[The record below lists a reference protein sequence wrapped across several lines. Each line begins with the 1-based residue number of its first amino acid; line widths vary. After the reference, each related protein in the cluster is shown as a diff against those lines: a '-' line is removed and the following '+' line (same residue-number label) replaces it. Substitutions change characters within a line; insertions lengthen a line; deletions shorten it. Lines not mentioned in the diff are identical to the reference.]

1 MGSAAELTTNTGP
14 AIKPVSS
21 DDFSASWGKWLGW
34 ILMIVAPCAIWFAP
48 LDLAVAAKHAIA
60 ISLFMILAWA
70 FRTLSPGLAGLI
82 GCYLYWALGVVPIDV
97 AFSGF
102 ADDTPWFLLAAIL
115 FGAVAIK
122 SGLARRIAFG
132 VMLRAGTSYSRLLL
146 GLIIADALITLC
158 VPSGVP
164 RVVIMAAIALGVN
177 QAFGLEKGSN
187 VSRGMLLILTYAASV
202 FDKTVIAGAATITAR
217 GAMERFGHM
226 QVLYSQWLLAYLP
239 VDVVLIVVAW
249 RLTLR
254 FFPPE
259 KQALPGGK
267 AYLKNELAKLGR
279 WTLVEK
285 KALAFL
291 LVAVVLWLTDSL
303 HHVSA
308 SKIALGIALLALLPR
323 IGVLGMED
331 LRRVDYLLLFF
342 VASVVSM
349 GKVLGVTKSLDV
361 FTQVLF
367 AWITPLIPHTV
378 LAPFALYWI
387 GFAYHLV
394 LASGISMLGTSMPG
408 LMTYAAAHHLNALA
422 LGMVW
427 TFSSGATIF
436 VYQNAVLIVGYS
448 YGCFTARDLLRLGL
462 CLTVVNSLLLLI
474 VVPFYWPLI
483 GIQY

>member
-14 AIKPVSS
+14 AIKPVSP

>member
-1 MGSAAELTTNTGP
+1 LQGP
-14 AIKPVSS
+14 PE
-21 DDFSASWGKWLGW
+21 SASPDLPASWRTQLGW
-34 ILMIVAPCAIWFAP
+34 ILMIVAPAAIWFAP
-48 LDLAVAAKHAIA
+48 LPLATDPKHAIA

-70 FRTLSPGLAGLI
+70 LEALSPGLAGLI
-82 GCYLYWALGVVPIDV
+82 GCYLYWALGVVPVDV

-115 FGAVAIK
+115 LGAVAIK

-132 VMLRAGTSYSRLLL
+132 VMLRAGVSYSRLLL
-146 GLIIADALITLC
+146 GLIIADALITFC

-164 RVVIMAAIALGVN
+164 RVIIMAAIALGVN

-187 VSRGMLLILTYAASV
+187 ISRGMLLILTYAASV
-202 FDKTVIAGAATITAR
+202 FDKTIIAGAATLTAR
-217 GAMERFGHM
+217 GAMERFGHV

-239 VDVVLIVVAW
+239 VDLVVIIAAW

-259 KQALPGGK
+259 KQTLPGGK
-267 AYLKNELAKLGR
+267 AYLKSELAKLGH
-279 WTLVEK
+279 WKPIEK
-285 KALAFL
+285 RSLGFVL
-291 LVAVVLWLTDSL
+291 LAVVLWLTDSV
-303 HHVSA
+303 HHIPA
-308 SKIALGIALLALLPR
+308 SKIALGVALLAMLPR
-323 IGVLGMED
+323 VGVLGMED
-331 LRRVDYLLLFF
+331 LRSVDYLLLFF
-342 VASVVSM
+342 VASLVSM
-349 GKVLGVTKSLDV
+349 GRVLNVTKSLDV
-361 FTQVLF
+361 FTQALF
-367 AWITPLIPHTV
+367 GWLTPLIPHTY
-378 LAPFALYWI
+378 LAPFALYWT
-387 GFAYHLV
+387 GFAYHLL

-436 VYQNAVLIVGYS
+436 AYQNAVLIVGYS

-462 CLTVVNSLLLLI
+462 CLSILNSLLLLI

-483 GIQY
+483 GISY

>member
-1 MGSAAELTTNTGP
+1 
-14 AIKPVSS
+14 
-21 DDFSASWGKWLGW
+21 
-34 ILMIVAPCAIWFAP
+34 MIVLPAATWFAP
-48 LDLAVAAKHAIA
+48 LAIGAAAKHAIA

-70 FRTLSPGLAGLI
+70 FEALSPGLAGFI
-82 GCYLYWALGVVPIDV
+82 GCYLYWALGVVTVDV

-115 FGAVAIK
+115 FGALAVK
-122 SGLARRIAFG
+122 SGLARRIAFT
-132 VMLRAGTSYSRLLL
+132 VMLRAGTTYSRLLL
-146 GLIIADALITLC
+146 GLIVADALITFC

-164 RVVIMAAIALGVN
+164 RVIIMAAIALGVN

-187 VSRGMLLILTYAASV
+187 ISRGMLLVLTYAASV
-202 FDKTVIAGAATITAR
+202 FDKTIIAGAATITAR

-226 QVLYSQWLLAYLP
+226 EVLYSQWLLAYLP
-239 VDVVLIVVAW
+239 VDLVLIFAAW

-267 AYLKNELAKLGR
+267 AYLETELAKSGS
-279 WTLVEK
+279 WKPMEK
-285 KALAFL
+285 KALVFVLAA
-291 LVAVVLWLTDSL
+291 VALWLTDAW
-303 HHVSA
+303 HHVPA
-308 SKIALGIALLALLPR
+308 SKVALGVALLALLPR
-323 IGVLGMED
+323 IGVLGLED

-349 GKVLGVTKSLDV
+349 GRVLTATKSLDV

-367 AWITPLIPHTV
+367 GWITPLIGHTY
-378 LAPFALYWI
+378 LAPFALFWI
-387 GFAYHLV
+387 GFVYHIF
-394 LASGISMLGTSMPG
+394 LASGISMLGASMPG

-436 VYQNAVLIVGYS
+436 AYQNAVLIVGYS
-448 YGCFTARDLLRLGL
+448 YGCFTAKDLLRLGL
-462 CLTVVNSLLLLI
+462 WLSILDSLLLLI

-483 GIQY
+483 GIHY

>member
-1 MGSAAELTTNTGP
+1 MTSAGTTTTGVSPGP
-14 AIKPVSS
+14 AVSVGEHRGTWQKR
-21 DDFSASWGKWLGW
+21 AGW
-34 ILMIVAPCAIWFAP
+34 ILMIVLPVAIWFGP
-48 LDLAVAAKHAIA
+48 MRIGMAAKHAIA

-70 FRTLSPGLAGLI
+70 FEALSPGLAGLI
-82 GCYLYWALGVVPIDV
+82 GCYLYWALGVASVDV

-115 FGAVAIK
+115 FGAMAIK

-132 VMLRAGTSYSRLLL
+132 IMLRAGTSYSRLLL
-146 GLIIADALITLC
+146 GLMVADALITFL

-164 RVVIMAAIALGVN
+164 RVIVMATIALGVN

-187 VSRGMLLILTYAASV
+187 ISRGMLLMLTYAASV

-226 QVLYSQWLLAYLP
+226 EVLYSRWLLAYLP
-239 VDVVLIVVAW
+239 VDLVLIFAAW

-259 KQALPGGK
+259 KPSLPGGT
-267 AYLKNELAKLGR
+267 AYLQKELVKLGEWKPIEKR
-279 WTLVEK
+279 ALV
-285 KALAFL
+285 FL
-291 LVAVVLWLTDSL
+291 LAAVLLWFTDSW

-308 SKIALGIALLALLPR
+308 SKIALGIVLLALLPR
-323 IGVLGMED
+323 IGVLEMED
-331 LRRVDYLLLFF
+331 LRALDYLLLFF

-349 GKVLGVTKSLDV
+349 GKVLNATKSLDV

-367 AWITPLIPHTV
+367 GWMTPLIGHTYV
-378 LAPFALYWI
+378 APFVLYWM
-387 GFAYHLV
+387 GFVYHLF

-422 LGMVW
+422 LGLVW

-436 VYQNAVLIVGYS
+436 TYQNAVLIVGYS

-462 CLTVVNSLLLLI
+462 CLSILDSLLLLI

-483 GIQY
+483 GIHY

>member
-1 MGSAAELTTNTGP
+1 M
-14 AIKPVSS
+14 
-21 DDFSASWGKWLGW
+21 SASWGKRLGW
-34 ILMIVAPCAIWFAP
+34 ILMIAAPCAIWFAP

-70 FRTLSPGLAGLI
+70 FGTLSPGLAGLI

-115 FGAVAIK
+115 FGAIAIK
-122 SGLARRIAFG
+122 SGLARRIALG

-146 GLIIADALITLC
+146 GLIIADALITPC

-164 RVVIMAAIALGVN
+164 RVIIMASIALGVN
-177 QAFGLEKGSN
+177 HAFGLEKGSN

-249 RLTLR
+249 QLTLR

-259 KQALPGGK
+259 KPTLPGGK
-267 AYLKNELAKLGR
+267 AYLKDELAKLGA

-285 KALAFL
+285 KALAFV
-291 LVAVVLWLTDSL
+291 LVAVVLWLTDSW

-323 IGVLGMED
+323 IGVLGLED
-331 LRRVDYLLLFF
+331 LRGVDYLLFFF

-349 GKVLGVTKSLDV
+349 GKVLGATKSLDV
-361 FTQVLF
+361 FMQVLF
-367 AWITPLIPHTV
+367 AWITPLIPHRY

-387 GFAYHLV
+387 GFAYHLA
-394 LASGISMLGTSMPG
+394 LASSISMLGTSMPG
-408 LMTYAAAHHLNALA
+408 LMTYAAVHHLNALA
-422 LGMVW
+422 LGTVW
-427 TFSSGATIF
+427 TFSSSATIF

-462 CLTVVNSLLLLI
+462 CLTIVNSLLLLI

-483 GIQY
+483 GIQF

>member
-1 MGSAAELTTNTGP
+1 MIISAEAASTEAQRTSWRSLT
-14 AIKPVSS
+14 
-21 DDFSASWGKWLGW
+21 GW
-34 ILMIVAPCAIWFAP
+34 ILMILLPAAVWFAP
-48 LDLAVAAKHAIA
+48 LQSGAVAKHAIA

-70 FRTLSPGLAGLI
+70 FEALSPGLVGLI
-82 GCYLYWALGVVPIDV
+82 GCYLYWALGVVNVDV

-132 VMLRAGTSYSRLLL
+132 VMLRAGTTYSRLLL
-146 GLIIADALITLC
+146 GLIVADALITFC

-164 RVVIMAAIALGVN
+164 RVIIMAAIALGVN
-177 QAFGLEKGSN
+177 EAFGLERGSN
-187 VSRGMLLILTYAASV
+187 ISRGMLLILTYAASV
-202 FDKTVIAGAATITAR
+202 FDKTIIAGAATITAR
-217 GAMERFGHM
+217 GAMERFGHLE
-226 QVLYSQWLLAYLP
+226 VLYSQWLLAYLP
-239 VDVVLIVVAW
+239 VDLVLIFVAW

-259 KQALPGGK
+259 KQTLPGGK
-267 AYLKNELAKLGR
+267 AYLEKELAKLGA
-279 WTLVEK
+279 WQPIEK
-285 KALAFL
+285 KALAFV
-291 LVAVVLWLTDSL
+291 LVAVTLWLTDSL
-303 HHVSA
+303 HHVAA
-308 SKIALGIALLALLPR
+308 SKIALGVALLALLPR

-349 GKVLGVTKSLDV
+349 GKVLTATKSLDV

-367 AWITPLIPHTV
+367 GWITPLIGHTY

-387 GFAYHLV
+387 GFAYHLF

-436 VYQNAVLIVGYS
+436 AYQNAVLIVGYS
-448 YGCFTARDLLRLGL
+448 YGCFTAKDLLRLGL
-462 CLTVVNSLLLLI
+462 CLTVLNSLLLLI

-483 GIQY
+483 GIHY

>member
-1 MGSAAELTTNTGP
+1 
-14 AIKPVSS
+14 
-21 DDFSASWGKWLGW
+21 
-34 ILMIVAPCAIWFAP
+34 
-48 LDLAVAAKHAIA
+48 
-60 ISLFMILAWA
+60 
-70 FRTLSPGLAGLI
+70 
-82 GCYLYWALGVVPIDV
+82 
-97 AFSGF
+97 
-102 ADDTPWFLLAAIL
+102 
-115 FGAVAIK
+115 
-122 SGLARRIAFG
+122 
-132 VMLRAGTSYSRLLL
+132 
-146 GLIIADALITLC
+146 
-158 VPSGVP
+158 
-164 RVVIMAAIALGVN
+164 
-177 QAFGLEKGSN
+177 
-187 VSRGMLLILTYAASV
+187 
-202 FDKTVIAGAATITAR
+202 
-217 GAMERFGHM
+217 MERFGHM